1 MARPRNSGPRLLR
14 PPKRIMDKTLGALT
28 VGLLWILRRIDR
40 KRMANIVG
48 WQLRKVGPWFPEHRI
63 GRANLA
69 AAFPDKS
76 PAEIEKILSG
86 VWDNLGRV
94 AAEFA
99 HIDRMTIYD
108 PDKAQQSGDLDVVY
122 DQTTDERFKQLRL
135 GGKPTLIFAAH
146 LANWELP
153 ARTPQAFGF
162 VASILYRRPNIGA
175 AGDAIIAMRERC
187 MGNMVAAG
195 LGAPLKLGRAL
206 ERGEHVAI
214 LVDQHTTQ
222 GVDVVFFGRW
232 AKANP
237 LVAQLSRL
245 TGAPIHGVRVIRLP
259 DGNHFRG
266 ELTEEIP
273 PVRDADGRI
282 DIQGTT
288 QAIANVVE
296 GWVRE
301 HPEQWLWLHR
311 RWR

>member
-1 MARPRNSGPRLLR
+1 MARRPRSKAGRALKSAGDRILGWLTVAALGLLR
-14 PPKRIMDKTLGALT
+14 RLD
-28 VGLLWILRRIDR
+28 RR
-40 KRMANIVG
+40 RMANMIG
-48 WQLRKVGPWFPEHRI
+48 PLMRHVGPWLPEHRI
-63 GRANLA
+63 GRDNLV

-76 PAEIEKILSG
+76 PEEIEKILGG
-86 VWDNLGRV
+86 VWDNLGRY

-99 HIDRMTIYD
+99 HIDRMTIYN
-108 PDKAQQSGDLDVVY
+108 PEAPQQPADLDATY
-122 DQTTDERFKQLRL
+122 DETTRDRFMQLRHS
-135 GGKPTLIFAAH
+135 GKPSLVFSAH

-153 ARTPQAFGF
+153 ACAPRMLGMPT
-162 VASILYRRPNIGA
+162 SILYRRPNIGA
-175 AGDAIIAMRERC
+175 TSDAIVALRERC

-195 LGAPLKLGRAL
+195 LDAPFRLGRAL
-206 ERGEHVAI
+206 ERGDHVAM

-237 LVAQLSRL
+237 LIAQLARL
-245 TGAPIHGVRVIRLP
+245 TGAPIYGIRAIRLP

-266 ELTEEIP
+266 ELTGEIA
-273 PVRDADGRI
+273 PVRGADGII
-282 DIQGTT
+282 DIQATT